1 MTGGRSFVLSV
12 RSVPEGKYIKQY
24 VLSVTYSYSSPF
36 HHFHFIHLMCMGD
49 YGSRISISDY
59 GTNVTERTKPHFKG
73 RRETMVHYPS
83 LPELK
88 KALGANYSICT
99 IDLEKCLYRDFG
111 NGFNVEISGCSRANR
126 KCPAT
131 LYFWYGDRAPDCI
144 IVKTVRDVGRSAEA
158 IDEAV
163 EQLFDYSN
171 QLLASGYTD
180 RDKLFW
186 LKHNS

>member
-1 MTGGRSFVLSV
+1 
-12 RSVPEGKYIKQY
+12 
-24 VLSVTYSYSSPF
+24 
-36 HHFHFIHLMCMGD
+36 
-49 YGSRISISDY
+49 
-59 GTNVTERTKPHFKG
+59 
-73 RRETMVHYPS
+73 MVHYPS

-88 KALGANYSICT
+88 KALGENYSIRT

-131 LYFWYGDRAPDCI
+131 LYLWYGDRAPDCS

-158 IDEAV
+158 IGEAV

-171 QLLASGYTD
+171 QLLTSGYTD

-186 LKHNS
+186 LKHIRKRGKQNEVQNLLRCKSNIYGCRQERFFSRRLRM

>member
-1 MTGGRSFVLSV
+1 
-12 RSVPEGKYIKQY
+12 
-24 VLSVTYSYSSPF
+24 
-36 HHFHFIHLMCMGD
+36 
-49 YGSRISISDY
+49 
-59 GTNVTERTKPHFKG
+59 
-73 RRETMVHYPS
+73 MVHYPS

-88 KALGANYSICT
+88 KVLDENYSIRT

-131 LYFWYGDRAPDCI
+131 LCLWFGDRAPDCI
-144 IVKTVRDVGRSAEA
+144 IVKTVHDIGRNPEA
-158 IDEAV
+158 IGEAV

-180 RDKLFW
+180 KDKLFW

>member
-1 MTGGRSFVLSV
+1 
-12 RSVPEGKYIKQY
+12 
-24 VLSVTYSYSSPF
+24 
-36 HHFHFIHLMCMGD
+36 
-49 YGSRISISDY
+49 
-59 GTNVTERTKPHFKG
+59 
-73 RRETMVHYPS
+73 MVHYPS

-88 KALGANYSICT
+88 KALGANYSIRT
-99 IDLEKCLYRDFG
+99 IDMEKCLYRDFG

-131 LYFWYGDRAPDCI
+131 LYLWYGDRAPDCI
-144 IVKTVRDVGRSAEA
+144 IVKTVRDVVRSAEA
-158 IDEAV
+158 IGEAV

>member
-1 MTGGRSFVLSV
+1 
-12 RSVPEGKYIKQY
+12 
-24 VLSVTYSYSSPF
+24 
-36 HHFHFIHLMCMGD
+36 
-49 YGSRISISDY
+49 
-59 GTNVTERTKPHFKG
+59 
-73 RRETMVHYPS
+73 MVHYPS

-88 KALGANYSICT
+88 KALGENYSIRT
-99 IDLEKCLYRDFG
+99 IDLEKGLYRDFG

-131 LYFWYGDRAPDCI
+131 LYLWFGDRAPDCI

-158 IDEAV
+158 IGEAV

-171 QLLASGYTD
+171 QLLTSGYTD